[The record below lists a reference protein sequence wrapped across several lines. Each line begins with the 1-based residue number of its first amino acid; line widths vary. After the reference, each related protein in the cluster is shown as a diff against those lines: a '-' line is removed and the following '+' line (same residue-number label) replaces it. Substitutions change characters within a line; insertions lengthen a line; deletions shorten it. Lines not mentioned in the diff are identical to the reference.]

1 MAYINKQ
8 RDKIVNY
15 INNCIID
22 ERLRP
27 GQKLPAENTLASSL
41 GVSRVTVRR
50 ALGILEESGTIV
62 RIANKGAFVKD
73 NAPSETQQISVPF
86 IAQDAQRNSRFL
98 DIYSGVQDSFARHNI
113 QSLLSVTG
121 FSAVKERELI
131 LDFYQKGYRYM
142 LLMSPFSDKNIS
154 FYWSMMQKGVN
165 FVFLDKRPLKI
176 PCDSVASNNF
186 DGAYKATSYL
196 ISQGHK
202 KIALISTQT
211 FKSATSNAERFDG
224 YCLAMKQQNLFDS
237 SLVFENP
244 EMFDVNIIDDI
255 LAQHPEIT
263 ALFVLA
269 DFAAIPILKHLN
281 EKNIKISIFGFD
293 NLRETANLIPALS
306 TVEQQFYQIGFNAA
320 QLLYER
326 IINPN
331 KPFVT
336 QAIPVK
342 LIIRD
347 SVYQITKNHYYEQ
360 VSEK

>member
-1 MAYINKQ
+1 
-8 RDKIVNY
+8 
-15 INNCIID
+15 
-22 ERLRP
+22 
-27 GQKLPAENTLASSL
+27 
-41 GVSRVTVRR
+41 
-50 ALGILEESGTIV
+50 
-62 RIANKGAFVKD
+62 
-73 NAPSETQQISVPF
+73 
-86 IAQDAQRNSRFL
+86 
-98 DIYSGVQDSFARHNI
+98 
-113 QSLLSVTG
+113 
-121 FSAVKERELI
+121 
-131 LDFYQKGYRYM
+131 
-142 LLMSPFSDKNIS
+142 
-154 FYWSMMQKGVN
+154 
-165 FVFLDKRPLKI
+165 
-176 PCDSVASNNF
+176 
-186 DGAYKATSYL
+186 
-196 ISQGHK
+196 
-202 KIALISTQT
+202 
-211 FKSATSNAERFDG
+211 
-224 YCLAMKQQNLFDS
+224 MKQQNLFDS